1 MRSELVVVAGAPVQ
15 LPTVVAAGTQL
26 GNTPLRQEPRTR
38 SLLVKVANGKRMP
51 RQLRSQV
58 QRLDAMQVSV
68 VAQLEWGCLVTTKL
82 GLRAVDAQQ
91 FSWLLELTTSLVQVV
106 VAAAVTPLQVVQAAE
121 QMELLEFYLE
131 TLEVEAVLKL
141 PAALPEM
148 GRMELPAS
156 STQVAMQAPQQPALH
171 KVKVVVVAA
180 AGTAAAVVAT
190 TLVAVAAQVTSHC

>member
-1 MRSELVVVAGAPVQ
+1 MAGAPVQ

-26 GNTPLRQEPRTR
+26 ANTPLRQEPRSR

-51 RQLRSQV
+51 RQLRSPV

-68 VAQLEWGCLVTTKL
+68 AVLLEWEVLPTPTL
-82 GLRAVDAQQ
+82 GR
-91 FSWLLELTTSLVQVV
+91 QVV
-106 VAAAVTPLQVVQAAE
+106 GVRPFGWHPELMTSPALVVAVVAVTPLPVVQVE
-121 QMELLEFYLE
+121 EPLGHLEFYLE

-156 STQVAMQAPQQPALH
+156 STQVAMQAPQQPALQE
-171 KVKVVVVAA
+171 VKVVVVAA
-180 AGTAAAVVAT
+180 AGTAAAAVAT
-190 TLVAVAAQVTSHC
+190 TLVAVAALVT